1 MTGAEYKAGDATPC
15 LGLSMDFEFCLSVVG
30 LVLCLCLCFMF
41 CVFFL
46 IVNIQL
52 NWIYFIEWAG
62 R

>member
-41 CVFFL
+41 CFFF
-46 IVNIQL
+46 NCEHS
-52 NWIYFIEWAG
+52 IELDIFH
-62 R
+62 